1 MSDRI
6 HLVVKE
12 AEKERYR
19 RQAEREGLSL
29 SEWLRDAARRRLAE
43 ADERPALD
51 TLEHL
56 RDFFEACDRRERGTE
71 PDWNEHRRLIEESLG
86 QDRPPA

>member
-6 HLVVKE
+6 HLMVKE

-19 RQAEREGLSL
+19 REAEREGLSL
-29 SEWLRDAARRRLAE
+29 SEWLS
-43 ADERPALD
+43 
-51 TLEHL
+51 
-56 RDFFEACDRRERGTE
+56 CDRRERGTE
-71 PDWNEHRRLIEESLG
+71 PDWNEHRRLIEESIG